1 MQRSG
6 DITRVAP
13 INVASAAQRAG
24 NVTGVTQVNHF
35 VRAGE
40 DDRRGHQGRGHEGA
54 ARVRPAPERPK
65 ARSDGVS
72 VSGLRAA
79 PGLGLSSDSSP
90 PPAVMGPGVGPFR
103 VEIES
108 ELHR

>member
-1 MQRSG
+1 MSCSLSNPPLPARIILDCATEDG
-6 DITRVAP
+6 PD
-13 INVASAAQRAG
+13 
-24 NVTGVTQVNHF
+24 VTGVTEVDQF
-35 VRAGE
+35 IRAGE
-40 DDRRGHQGRGHEGA
+40 VDPRGQRGEKWPLN
-54 ARVRPAPERPK
+54 ARK

-72 VSGLRAA
+72 DSGLRAA
-79 PGLGLSSDSSP
+79 PGLGLSSDSLP